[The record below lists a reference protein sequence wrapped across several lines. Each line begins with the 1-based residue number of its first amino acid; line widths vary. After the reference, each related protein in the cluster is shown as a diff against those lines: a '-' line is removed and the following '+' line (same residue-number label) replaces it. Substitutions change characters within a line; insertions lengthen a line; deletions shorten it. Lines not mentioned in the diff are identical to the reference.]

1 MVPKFFILFLSLGI
15 SSCLSTGG
23 LYYNLSERPATISYL
38 HTREVTNMEKVD
50 TVRIDKPVITDSTF
64 VARGKLV
71 KTYFHFY
78 PLIAFYDWENIHD
91 LNMGSNFIR
100 EEEPQFIQESLETE
114 FNRSTAIFADTS
126 DISDIVL
133 EIQVDTFRANGLYKQ
148 EGYLLFVLYFIY
160 WSYYDRIEPLTAHTS
175 MSYQLKRDGEVLL
188 SGDTSHELELD
199 LFNIKSKNRKQLAG
213 HLNATLT
220 EGLSESIRMNIEDIT
235 RDVED
240 YLAF

>member
-1 MVPKFFILFLSLGI
+1 
-15 SSCLSTGG
+15 
-23 LYYNLSERPATISYL
+23 
-38 HTREVTNMEKVD
+38 MEKVD

-64 VARGKLV
+64 DPRGKVV

-78 PLIAFYDWENIHD
+78 PLIVFYDWENIHD

-199 LFNIKSKNRKQLAG
+199 LFNIKSKNRKQLAFQ
-213 HLNATLT
+213 LNATLA